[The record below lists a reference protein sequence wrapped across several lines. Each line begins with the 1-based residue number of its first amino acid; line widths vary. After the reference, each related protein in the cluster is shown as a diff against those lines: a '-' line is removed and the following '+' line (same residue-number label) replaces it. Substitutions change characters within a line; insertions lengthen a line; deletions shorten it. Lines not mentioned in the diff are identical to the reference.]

1 MTKYVVY
8 SANIKLYTYNSYVCL
23 HKAPYS
29 YTTRIYDYSYISC
42 PFTLDLSL
50 NPLSLSLSLSL
61 SLCVCVCVCVP
72 HSVVNNKLTAVI
84 SRVSA
89 TLVIDFC
96 C

>member
-1 MTKYVVY
+1 MTKYVIY

-23 HKAPYS
+23 HKEPYS

-50 NPLSLSLSLSL
+50 NPTPPPPLSLSLS
-61 SLCVCVCVCVP
+61 VCVC
-72 HSVVNNKLTAVI
+72 SVVNNKLTAVI